1 MKKNIFL
8 YEKNEYFKI
17 GKLIKCNNGDRF
29 FKKINKIINKDK
41 SVIDIPIDK
50 LVQHYYDIFNRPLC
64 VSEQVINGV
73 NQDTEDIN
81 MINFKAMNIDLADLN
96 LALKQTHVSNICGND
111 GLSSKMIKNCDNNFI
126 SSKLLFFF
134 RFIFHNGVIPDE
146 FNFTH
151 IIPIK
156 KDKNNS
162 INDINIDIEC
172 FSTNF

>member
-1 MKKNIFL
+1 MVTVSSRKSI
-8 YEKNEYFKI
+8 
-17 GKLIKCNNGDRF
+17 KLLT
-29 FKKINKIINKDK
+29 KII

-64 VSEQVINGV
+64 VSEQVINRV

-81 MINFKAMNIDLADLN
+81 MINFKAMNIDLVDLN

-134 RFIFHNGVIPDE
+134 RFIFHHGVIPEE

-151 IIPIK
+151 YLDK
-156 KDKNNS
+156 KR
-162 INDINIDIEC
+162 
-172 FSTNF
+172 